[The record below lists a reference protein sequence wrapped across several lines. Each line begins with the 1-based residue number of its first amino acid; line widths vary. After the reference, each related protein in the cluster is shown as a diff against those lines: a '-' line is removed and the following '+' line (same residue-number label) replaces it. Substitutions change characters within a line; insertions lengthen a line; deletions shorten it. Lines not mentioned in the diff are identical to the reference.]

1 MYLFLITVLFAFLII
16 SLSLWL
22 ASFRHEPKFHA
33 TERDFALVMN
43 LVLTGQAD
51 YDQWSSVIHV
61 PIRHDLRL
69 EAVRQRCL
77 DIEEKYYRHRS
88 ARLGKPELMFSEQ
101 GLKMI
106 EEELNQLREQDS
118 LTA

>member
-1 MYLFLITVLFAFLII
+1 MYAFLITALFAFLII

-22 ASFRHEPKFHA
+22 SCFRHEPKFHA
-33 TERDFALVMN
+33 TERDFAWVIN

-51 YDQWSSVIHV
+51 YDQWSSIMHLPV
-61 PIRHDLRL
+61 RHDLRL

-77 DIEEKYYRHRS
+77 DIEEKYYQHRS
-88 ARLGKPELMFSEQ
+88 ARLGKPELMFSRQ
-101 GLKMI
+101 GLKML
-106 EEELNQLREQDS
+106 EEELSQLREQGS